1 MHAVGAP
8 PGDHE
13 EPCLGRCFA
22 TKGWKSPPCRHEGF
36 LSGIICIVETDE
48 VSTKASDGGMGSAN
62 EFGERRRITVSCP
75 QQKVGQLVH
84 WRDGS
89 ASATRV
95 AR

>member
-1 MHAVGAP
+1 V
-8 PGDHE
+8 
-13 EPCLGRCFA
+13 
-22 TKGWKSPPCRHEGF
+22 
-36 LSGIICIVETDE
+36 
-48 VSTKASDGGMGSAN
+48 GSAN

-95 AR
+95 PR